1 MSRTV
6 FIIVAIVILA
16 GLAYYVWSERER
28 ADNSENG
35 QRPPTPQLAE
45 GAYGDCLD
53 CHSDI
58 TDSHDDKFGAAATM
72 TVELSRTCRLNSA

>member
-6 FIIVAIVILA
+6 FIIVVIVILA

-28 ADNSENG
+28 ADNSENEAKG
-35 QRPPTPQLAE
+35 PPNPHSTE
-45 GAYGDCLD
+45 DTYSDCLD

-58 TDSHDDKFGAAATM
+58 TDSHDDKFGAGNYDDC
-72 TVELSRTCRLNSA
+72 LSCHEPAG